1 MLPNAKLAAT
11 VHAAYRYQL
20 KVLLVHASPEKQSTS
35 AGQSN
40 ILIIQ
45 LFNWSFNA
53 VASEIFRLRRLG
65 YRQIHVS
72 PPHASNDAVWQWWGR
87 YQTASHSAISGPLGN
102 ERDFDAMLAAAVAN
116 DMHIIVDVVSCNP
129 CGPSGMLFGHPVSE
143 RPLAFASGLR
153 MLRDLI
159 VRGVGGFRFDGAD
172 RIPLE
177 FFAWALPQL
186 PGLPALAEV
195 VSDDVRVL
203 APYLAMARLRLY
215 DFALL
220 STMREAFAPGG
231 DLRILRDPQRHGRA
245 LPSPGAVTFVR
256 NHDVERG
263 QANDRGIDEPAYRAR
278 FGVGWNERA
287 RVLDSTAVS
296 LAHAYIFGRADGT
309 PYILAG
315 MENSANHA
323 RIDRHDDPL
332 IAAGLAF
339 RALCQPSA
347 GRPEVWLIEEPET
360 IAWQRGDDR
369 LVLVNKARTRF
380 AMDGLRTSLRP
391 GRYCEL
397 MTGWPLQIGADGGI
411 ASWQAP
417 ARWAGLFTLEDAHAS
432 RTCHTDRQTTA

>member
-1 MLPNAKLAAT
+1 
-11 VHAAYRYQL
+11 
-20 KVLLVHASPEKQSTS
+20 
-35 AGQSN
+35 
-40 ILIIQ
+40 
-45 LFNWSFNA
+45 
-53 VASEIFRLRRLG
+53 
-65 YRQIHVS
+65 
-72 PPHASNDAVWQWWGR
+72 
-87 YQTASHSAISGPLGN
+87 
-102 ERDFDAMLAAAVAN
+102 
-116 DMHIIVDVVSCNP
+116 
-129 CGPSGMLFGHPVSE
+129 LFGHPVSE
-143 RPLAFASGLR
+143 RSLAFATGLR

-172 RIPLE
+172 RIPPE

-203 APYLAMARLRLY
+203 APYLTMARLRLY

-231 DLRILRDPQRHGRA
+231 DLRILRDPLRHGRA

-278 FGVGWNERA
+278 FGVGWDERT
-287 RVLDSTAVS
+287 RVLDRTSVR

-309 PYILAG
+309 PYVLAG
-315 MENSANHA
+315 MERSADDL
-323 RIDRHDDPL
+323 RTDRHDDPS
-332 IAAGLAF
+332 IVAGLTF

-347 GRPEVWLIEEPET
+347 SRPEVWLIAEPES

-369 LVLVNKARTRF
+369 LALVNKAPTRF

-391 GRYCEL
+391 GRYREL
-397 MTGWPLQIGADGGI
+397 VTGWPLQIGADGVI

-417 ARWAGLFTLEDAHAS
+417 ARWAGLFTFEDAPAPPA
-432 RTCHTDRQTTA
+432 CHPKRQTAA